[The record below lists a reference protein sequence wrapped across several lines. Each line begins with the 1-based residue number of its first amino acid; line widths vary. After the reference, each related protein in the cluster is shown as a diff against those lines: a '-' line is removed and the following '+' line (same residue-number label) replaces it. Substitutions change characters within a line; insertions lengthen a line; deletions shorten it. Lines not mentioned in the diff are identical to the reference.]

1 VLEAKQWGTWQGED
15 AHSASGQHVT
25 HCEKFLDL
33 DSDNRRS
40 HALKFIDGDSSNVSP
55 AGGQGSNFPMP
66 KSASSIF
73 ERAIYQFV
81 GQTGQT

>member
-1 VLEAKQWGTWQGED
+1 MLEAKPWSTWQGED

-25 HCEKFLDL
+25 HCERFLDL
-33 DSDNRRS
+33 DNRRS
-40 HALKFIDGDSSNVSP
+40 HALKYIDGDSSNVSP

-73 ERAIYQFV
+73 KRTIYQFV